1 MAIVLEPEQV
11 TDYMAEIRGNNR
23 FVSIANEIYI
33 IKHPSEGIMNEGR
46 LVYTQSLMAC
56 INAGVPTKAV
66 MRTQLIEAI
75 KASGKDPEIL
85 TKRQGLMQRMADT
98 LKDTIPQ
105 QTVAGAATSL
115 PDFAIAIENAFSKV
129 SMEDRELM
137 QQAAD
142 IEELEIGMM
151 SNCAEA
157 LAATHRDLFLLH
169 RCTFKSDGSPV
180 WDSYETLQDEQ
191 DLALIGDLADEF
203 QRFVTG
209 LPMVYEVVL
218 PTPAE
223 VPEGFPTQQPS

>member
-1 MAIVLEPEQV
+1 MAVTLEPEQV
-11 TDYMAEIRGNNR
+11 TDYMAEVRGNTR
-23 FVSIANEIYI
+23 FVSINNTIYI
-33 IKHPSEGIMNEGR
+33 LRHPTEGIMNEGR

-85 TKRQGLMQRMADT
+85 TKRQGLMQRLADN
-98 LKDTIPQ
+98 LKDTVPQ

-115 PDFAIAIENAFSKV
+115 PDFAIAIEQAFSKV

-157 LAATHRDLFLLH
+157 LAATHRDLFILYRCVFKKDGTLL
-169 RCTFKSDGSPV
+169 
-180 WDSYETLQDEQ
+180 WDSYDALQEEQ

-203 QRFVTG
+203 QRYITG

-218 PTPAE
+218 PTPE
-223 VPEGFPTQQPS
+223 EIPVGFPTQQPS